1 VRLFEFKKIMR
12 FSQEQWR
19 RKQFQTGVA
28 KNFVKYPFPT
38 KLTTGE
44 GGGCKWEI
52 FKLQNALLP
61 FRAELT
67 TGGGEEQIEIFSGPQ
82 LLSFSFLSNQHNAEN
97 AR

>member
-1 VRLFEFKKIMR
+1 MPNMQCYK
-12 FSQEQWR
+12 QWR

-28 KNFVKYPFPT
+28 KNVLKCPFPT

-44 GGGCKWEI
+44 GGGGANREI

-67 TGGGEEQIEIFSGPQ
+67 TGGEGGGGCK
-82 LLSFSFLSNQHNAEN
+82 
-97 AR
+97 